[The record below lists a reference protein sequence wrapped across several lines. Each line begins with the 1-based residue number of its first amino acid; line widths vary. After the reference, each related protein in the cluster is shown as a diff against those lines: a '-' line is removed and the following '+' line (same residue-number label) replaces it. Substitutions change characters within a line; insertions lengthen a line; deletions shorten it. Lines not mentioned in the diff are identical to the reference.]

1 MVKENQGSLVV
12 KKVITKAVQD
22 QKHIADREDH
32 NIYKHDNSNTIQK
45 AQSRRNQQGEILVR
59 S

>member
-1 MVKENQGSLVV
+1 MVRENQGSLEV
-12 KKVITKAVQD
+12 KKVITKIVQD

>member
-1 MVKENQGSLVV
+1 LVRENQHSLAV
-12 KKVITKAVQD
+12 KKVITNTVKD

>member
-1 MVKENQGSLVV
+1 LVKENQGSLAV

>member
-1 MVKENQGSLVV
+1 LVKENQGNLEV
-12 KKVITKAVQD
+12 KKVLTNTVQD
-22 QKHIADREDH
+22 PNHTEVKVD

>member
-1 MVKENQGSLVV
+1 MVRENQHSLAV
-12 KKVITKAVQD
+12 KKAITNTVKD